1 MFVFYA
7 SYSCLA
13 MQLLEDMPCDTFF
26 TNYAVKTLEKI
37 KGQALV
43 NKKKICTRIT
53 WNSGMI
59 TSENHEK
66 TLNNF
71 QNPIQTKMNVIFS

>member
-1 MFVFYA
+1 
-7 SYSCLA
+7 
-13 MQLLEDMPCDTFF
+13 MPCDTFSS
-26 TNYAVKTLEKI
+26 NYTVKIVEKI

-43 NKKKICTRIT
+43 NKEKKICTRIT

-66 TLNNF
+66 NLNNF
-71 QNPIQTKMNVIFS
+71 QNSVWAKINVVFPEDKYLDI